1 MSSPFWDRRNSTIIC
16 DEVMSCSVSTF
27 AIIHR
32 GKRWLRRPTLAA
44 IKSEAKEA
52 GSMRIDEG
60 GGFLGRVLDFFSA
73 FSMEQI

>member
-1 MSSPFWDRRNSTIIC
+1 
-16 DEVMSCSVSTF
+16 MSCSASTF

-60 GGFLGRVLDFFSA
+60 GGFLGRVLDFFLSLFHGA
-73 FSMEQI
+73 NIANELA

>member
-1 MSSPFWDRRNSTIIC
+1 M
-16 DEVMSCSVSTF
+16 
-27 AIIHR
+27 
-32 GKRWLRRPTLAA
+32 RPTLAA
-44 IKSEAKEA
+44 MKSEAKEA